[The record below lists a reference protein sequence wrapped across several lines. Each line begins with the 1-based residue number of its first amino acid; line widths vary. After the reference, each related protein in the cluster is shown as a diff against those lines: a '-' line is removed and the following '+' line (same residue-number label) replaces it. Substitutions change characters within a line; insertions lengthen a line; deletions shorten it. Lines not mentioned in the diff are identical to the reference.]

1 MEIKLRADE
10 ARSMANHVQN
20 EAQAATDQMN
30 NLRGRLNSL
39 TDSFTGQTQL
49 AFDEAFNQWK
59 SGADQMLT
67 GLDSLGTFL
76 NNAANTI
83 EDTDAQIASQLRG

>member
-1 MEIKLRADE
+1 
-10 ARSMANHVQN
+10 MANHVQN

>member
-10 ARSMANHVQN
+10 AWSMATHVSN
-20 EAQAATDQMN
+20 EAQAATDQMM

-39 TDSFTGQTQL
+39 TDSFTGQTQM

-59 SGADQMLT
+59 NSADQMLQA
-67 GLDSLGTFL
+67 LDSLDQFL
-76 NNAANTI
+76 SKAADTI
-83 EDTDAQIASQLRG
+83 EQTDQQIASQLRG

>member
-10 ARSMANHVQN
+10 ARSMATHVQN

-39 TDSFTGQTQL
+39 TDSFTGQTQQ
-49 AFDEAFNQWK
+49 AFDDAFNEWK
-59 SGADQMLT
+59 TRADQMLK
-67 GLDSLGTFL
+67 GLENLGTFL
-76 NNAANTI
+76 NNAADTI
-83 EDTDAQIASQLRG
+83 ERTDTEIASQLRS